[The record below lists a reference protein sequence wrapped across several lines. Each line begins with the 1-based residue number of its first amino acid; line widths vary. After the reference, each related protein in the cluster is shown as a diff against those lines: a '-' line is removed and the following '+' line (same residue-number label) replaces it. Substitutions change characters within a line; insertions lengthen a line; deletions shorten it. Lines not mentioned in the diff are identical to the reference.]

1 MIKSLVL
8 MRKNKVHNTGL
19 VEPHFNP
26 IRFRKQGKVNGMVLS
41 SIFLIFLIVGLNTS
55 NFK

>member
-1 MIKSLVL
+1 MVESLVL
-8 MRKNKVHNTGL
+8 MRKNKVHYAGL

-26 IRFRKQGKVNGMVLS
+26 ILFRKQGKVNGMVLS
-41 SIFLIFLIVGLNTS
+41 SIFLFFLIVGLNTS